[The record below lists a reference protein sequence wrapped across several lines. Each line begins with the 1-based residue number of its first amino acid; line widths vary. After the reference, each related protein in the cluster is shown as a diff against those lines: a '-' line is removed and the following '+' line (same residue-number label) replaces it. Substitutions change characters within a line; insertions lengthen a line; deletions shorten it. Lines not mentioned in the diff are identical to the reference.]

1 MWSPKDAGGDR
12 QAGAVR
18 GYLKA
23 ELLVKALEMAVAFV
37 HLFLHSLLHHWQ
49 VAPRVTVGVE
59 VSEETDNRCIWA
71 GSGSE
76 QESNCSVSVRR
87 GRISAGHRSLVSAVL

>member
-1 MWSPKDAGGDR
+1 MCVWSPKDAGDDR

-23 ELLVKALEMAVAFV
+23 ELLVKALEVVVAFV
-37 HLFLHSLLHHWQ
+37 HLFLYSLLHHWQ

-59 VSEETDNRCIWA
+59 VSEETDNRCLWA

-76 QESNCSVSVRR
+76 QASSCSVCLCEGEGLVL
-87 GRISAGHRSLVSAVL
+87 GTGHL

>member
-1 MWSPKDAGGDR
+1 MWSPKDAGDR
-12 QAGAVR
+12 HAGAVR

-23 ELLVKALEMAVAFV
+23 ELLVKALEMVGAFV
-37 HLFLHSLLHHWQ
+37 HLFLPSLLHPWQ
-49 VAPRVTVGVE
+49 GAPRVTAGVE

-76 QESNCSVSVRR
+76 QAREEVSNCRVCLCDGEGLVL
-87 GRISAGHRSLVSAVL
+87 GTGHL